1 MGMDLKYRA
10 KDGQSVNWKVS
21 GVQLFFWHRYVCS
34 GVYFIAYLI
43 YSLTLLVTTDELIIR
58 AILEDW
64 KMKAC
69 LVLLSVLR
77 TWGEFKKQL
86 IFTRAFVMKL
96 ERRVAILRFAEI
108 LEDRGKWI
116 AADSPLDFDL
126 IPRTD
131 DNTLV
136 SLNRLSCS
144 TASEMLGI

>member
-1 MGMDLKYRA
+1 
-10 KDGQSVNWKVS
+10 
-21 GVQLFFWHRYVCS
+21 
-34 GVYFIAYLI
+34 
-43 YSLTLLVTTDELIIR
+43 
-58 AILEDW
+58 
-64 KMKAC
+64 
-69 LVLLSVLR
+69 
-77 TWGEFKKQL
+77 
-86 IFTRAFVMKL
+86 MKL